1 MPDDAITGSPITP
14 HKSSTPSRQAMRALV
29 LGAYGLIGADAA
41 RALLRAGF
49 DVTGVGRDRAIAMR
63 VLPQVDWHIC
73 DLTKLDHAQWQ
84 ALTKD
89 VDVVINAAGALQDG
103 GGTNLSAI
111 HEDMPRA
118 LCAALA
124 GSEVRVV
131 QISAAGV
138 STEASTE
145 FFRSKARGDAALIA
159 SDIDHVILR
168 PTLVLGHAAYG
179 GTALLRAAAALPLVD
194 WQMMADSQVQTVAL
208 PDLSAAIV
216 ACAQGDIANGTIAD
230 LTEDQARPFPE
241 LVAQMRQWM
250 GLPVPRIKLPMPQ
263 TLLRML
269 AKGADLLAP
278 LGWQSPLRS
287 TAIRTLADGISGD
300 PTTWHAAG
308 GAPCRPL
315 HQTFLD
321 HPATVQ
327 ERWFARC
334 YLLLPLIIGALSL
347 FWLASGLIGLWQY
360 SAAVTVLT
368 SREVTESIA
377 IVAVGLG
384 SLLDITLGILVL
396 WRRHVR
402 RACIGMIA
410 LTLGYLATG
419 TVMTPDLWLDPLGAF
434 VKVFPAAVL
443 ALVPLALTENR

>member
-1 MPDDAITGSPITP
+1 MPDDAITGSSITP
-14 HKSSTPSRQAMRALV
+14 HISSTPSRQAMRALV

-49 DVTGVGRDRAIAMR
+49 DVSGVGRDRAIAMR

-159 SDIDHVILR
+159 SGIDHVVLR

-194 WQMMADSQVQTVAL
+194 WQMMADSQVQIVAL

-250 GLPVPRIKLPMPQ
+250 GLPVPQIKLPMPQ
-263 TLLRML
+263 TQLRML
-269 AKGADLLAP
+269 AKGADLMAP
-278 LGWQSPLRS
+278 LGWQSPAQHRNPDAGRWDIRRLDNMARRRR
-287 TAIRTLADGISGD
+287 RTLPFPASDISGSS
-300 PTTWHAAG
+300 
-308 GAPCRPL
+308 RN
-315 HQTFLD
+315 
-321 HPATVQ
+321 
-327 ERWFARC
+327 RARTLVC
-334 YLLLPLIIGALSL
+334 PLLPAVAIDHRRIIPV
-347 FWLASGLIGLWQY
+347 LAGLW
-360 SAAVTVLT
+360 SDRVV
-368 SREVTESIA
+368 A
-377 IVAVGLG
+377 IFGGGCG
-384 SLLDITLGILVL
+384 SDQS
-396 WRRHVR
+396 
-402 RACIGMIA
+402 
-410 LTLGYLATG
+410 
-419 TVMTPDLWLDPLGAF
+419 
-434 VKVFPAAVL
+434 
-443 ALVPLALTENR
+443 